1 MLSSFDDYP
10 IHQTVH
16 PIARPD
22 SEDRNK
28 YDRFWFNGYDRG
40 GDWYF
45 GIGMGRY
52 PNLGIMDCA
61 LSLVTRDGDQ
71 RCFFGS
77 RRAPADP
84 TELTVGPYRLEI
96 VEPMRRT
103 RLVLEDNETGIA
115 ADLTFTARTACVE
128 EGRQTWQHDGRTNID
143 NTRFAQFGTWT
154 GVISI
159 DGDDLEVHAQ
169 PGTKDR
175 SWGLRV
181 IGAPDPGVAPLQTLP
196 QFWFLWNPVHW
207 DDHCTHVGLFEYE
220 DGHPWHTD
228 AAIVPAYDDPADIPG
243 IEDPGTRMLRTATHA
258 IDYRPGTRWAQ
269 AATITLVDPDA
280 GDRVIDLDPVL
291 RFHMR
296 GIGYRHPVWGHGL
309 WHGDLAIGR
318 DDFRPDDLDPL
329 AIDCSHVQQVV
340 RARCGDDHGIGVLE
354 QYSLGPHAERLHGVR
369 RRRAGLITAARADG
383 DGQVAP

>member
-228 AAIVPAYDDPADIPG
+228 AAIVPAYADPADIPG

-269 AATITLVDPDA
+269 AATVTLVDPEA
-280 GDRVIDLDPVL
+280 GDRVIELDPVL

-354 QYSLGPHAERLHGVR
+354 QYSLGPHAPSGF
-369 RRRAGLITAARADG
+369 TAFDDG
-383 DGQVAP
+383 APG

>member
-269 AATITLVDPDA
+269 AATITLVDPEA
-280 GDRVIDLDPVL
+280 GDRVIELDPVL

-354 QYSLGPHAERLHGVR
+354 QYSLGPHAPSGF
-369 RRRAGLITAARADG
+369 TAFDDG
-383 DGQVAP
+383 APG

>member
-354 QYSLGPHAERLHGVR
+354 QYSLGPHAPSGF
-369 RRRAGLITAARADG
+369 TAFDDG
-383 DGQVAP
+383 APG

>member
-243 IEDPGTRMLRTATHA
+243 IEDPGTGCCARRRTPSTTGPA
-258 IDYRPGTRWAQ
+258 P
-269 AATITLVDPDA
+269 A
-280 GDRVIDLDPVL
+280 G
-291 RFHMR
+291 
-296 GIGYRHPVWGHGL
+296 
-309 WHGDLAIGR
+309 
-318 DDFRPDDLDPL
+318 
-329 AIDCSHVQQVV
+329 
-340 RARCGDDHGIGVLE
+340 
-354 QYSLGPHAERLHGVR
+354 R
-369 RRRAGLITAARADG
+369 RRRPSRSSTPTRATA
-383 DGQVAP
+383 

>member
-228 AAIVPAYDDPADIPG
+228 AAIVPAYADPADIPG

-354 QYSLGPHAERLHGVR
+354 QYSLGPHAPSGF
-369 RRRAGLITAARADG
+369 TAFDDG
-383 DGQVAP
+383 APG

>member
-243 IEDPGTRMLRTATHA
+243 IEDPGTRMLCTATHA

-354 QYSLGPHAERLHGVR
+354 QYSLGPHAPSGF
-369 RRRAGLITAARADG
+369 TAFDDG
-383 DGQVAP
+383 APG

>member
-207 DDHCTHVGLFEYE
+207 DDHCTHVGLFEYG

-354 QYSLGPHAERLHGVR
+354 QYSLGPHAPSGF
-369 RRRAGLITAARADG
+369 TAFDDG
-383 DGQVAP
+383 APG

>member
-16 PIARPD
+16 PIARTD

-28 YDRFWFNGYDRG
+28 YDRFWFNGYDRD

-61 LSLVTRDGDQ
+61 LSLVTSDGEQ
-71 RCFFGS
+71 HSFFGS

-84 TELTVGPYRLEI
+84 TELVVGPYRLEI
-96 VEPMRRT
+96 VQPMRRT
-103 RLVLEDNETGIA
+103 RLVLDDNETGIT
-115 ADLTFTARTACVE
+115 ADLTFTARTACIE
-128 EGRQTWQHDGRTNID
+128 EGRQTWMHEGRTNID
-143 NTRFAQFGTWT
+143 NTRFAQFGTWD
-154 GVISI
+154 GVISV
-159 DGDDLEVHAQ
+159 DGRELTVNSQ

-181 IGAPDPGVAPLQTLP
+181 IGAPDPGIAPVQTLP

-207 DDHCTHVGLFEYE
+207 DDHCTHIGLFEYA

-228 AAIVPAYDDPADIPG
+228 AAIVPAYADPDDIPG
-243 IEDPGTRMLRTATHA
+243 VEDPAVRTLRRATHA
-258 IDYRPGTRWAQ
+258 IDYRPGTRWARS
-269 AATITLVDPDA
+269 ATVTMVDPDQ
-280 GDRVIDLDPVL
+280 GDRVIELDPVL

-296 GIGYRHPVWGHGL
+296 GIGYRHPEWGHGL
-309 WHGDLAIGR
+309 WKGELAIGR

-340 RARCGDDHGIGVLE
+340 RARCGDEQGIGVLE
-354 QYSLGPHAERLHGVR
+354 QYSLGPHAPSGFTEFD
-369 RRRAGLITAARADG
+369 DG
-383 DGQVAP
+383 APG